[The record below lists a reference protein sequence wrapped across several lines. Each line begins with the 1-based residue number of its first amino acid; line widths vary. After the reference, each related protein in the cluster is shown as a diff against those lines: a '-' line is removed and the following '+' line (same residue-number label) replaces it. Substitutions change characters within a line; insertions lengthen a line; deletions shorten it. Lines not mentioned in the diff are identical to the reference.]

1 LANKCFTCAT
11 LRVSVSINRFPYNRA
26 CMRTLTYS
34 EAINEALQEEMA
46 RDPNVFIIGEDVG
59 AMGGVFGVTTGLIEK
74 FGEARVMDT
83 PISEAGIIGAALGA
97 AMMGMRPVAE
107 IMFGDFLGCA
117 GDQLINQVAKA
128 RYMSGG
134 KARVPLTIR
143 IASGAPGAAA
153 AQHSQSPESWFMNIP
168 GLKIVTPATPADAK
182 GLLKSAIRGEDPVL
196 FFEHKML
203 YAMKGEVPEGEYLV
217 EFGKASMLREGNDV
231 TIIAIGG
238 MVQHALA
245 AAEELLSG
253 RSAASAPTA
262 ISCEVIDPRTLVPLD
277 VPTLVNS
284 VKKTGRVV
292 IAHEAHKRSGPG
304 AEIAAIIAEHALDYL
319 DAPIQRV
326 AAKNVPLPYAPALE
340 QFVLPSKEDIVNA
353 VRLTMR

>member
-1 LANKCFTCAT
+1 
-11 LRVSVSINRFPYNRA
+11 
-26 CMRTLTYS
+26 MRILTYS
-34 EAINEALQEEMA
+34 EAINEALREEMT
-46 RDPNVFIIGEDVG
+46 RDPSVFILGEDVG
-59 AMGGVFGVTTGLIEK
+59 VMGGVFGVTAGLIQQ
-74 FGEARVMDT
+74 FGEARVLDT
-83 PISEAGIIGAALGA
+83 PISETGIIGAALGA

-143 IASGAPGAAA
+143 VTTGAPGAAA
-153 AQHSQSPESWFMNIP
+153 AQHSQSPEAWFMNVP

-203 YAMKGEVPEGEYLV
+203 YAAKGEVPEGDYV
-217 EFGKASMLREGNDV
+217 IPFGQANVQRQGQQV

-238 MVQHALA
+238 MLQHALA
-245 AAEELLSG
+245 AADEL
-253 RSAASAPTA
+253 AADG

-277 VPTLVNS
+277 VPTLVAS
-284 VKKTGRVV
+284 VRKTGRVI

-304 AEIAAIIAEHALDYL
+304 AEIAALLAEHALDYL
-319 DAPIQRV
+319 DAPIKRV

-340 QFVLPSKEDIVNA
+340 QFVLPGKDDIVAA
-353 VRLTMR
+353 VKEVLR